1 MITMR
6 RKLFSDMMLASRDGS
21 LIEVRHGP
29 NQEIALTRW
38 SGQGQLLAPG
48 PNRRVNP
55 VGNGRVAL
63 CGNRSPG
70 TGSNGRAGYAILS
83 LMRQFW
89 HHRSWMSKI
98 RDGAGIKPEMQCTKA
113 NIWAVQPE
121 NAAVS
126 STCRITAKLIWY

>member
-70 TGSNGRAGYAILS
+70 TGS
-83 LMRQFW
+83 MVEPDMQFY
-89 HHRSWMSKI
+89 RS
-98 RDGAGIKPEMQCTKA
+98 CA
-113 NIWAVQPE
+113 NFGTTVRG
-121 NAAVS
+121 
-126 STCRITAKLIWY
+126 CRKYGMELE